1 MEPRTESAVADGER
15 ACAERADAERA
26 DAESACA
33 EGEAR
38 LGRRGV
44 GGAGAA
50 VGAGAAAGAAER
62 SFRLALSFAPG
73 TGVSARAHVGLGR
86 LQLAAGQPDGALA
99 EFHLAHDTA
108 PDDSA
113 PLFWLG
119 CALAHQG
126 ELDAAEAHFTRCLA
140 SAEPHPRALVQ
151 RAYVRVAAGN
161 REGAR
166 DDLRAAERDGVLDD
180 EGRWVAAVLSG
191 VRGAPEPDV
200 RVTPEPE
207 VRGAPEPDVRVT
219 PEPEPQST
227 PEPASAAPRTAAL
240 LRKAGL
246 AALAGADPDW
256 PRAAAL
262 FGAAWDI
269 EPDAGGR
276 AALYGVALAV
286 GGRRTHAVDVL
297 ATAARRDPSDH
308 RVTHALAIALLN
320 SPAQEPRTDGPPPT
334 DSPTPPEAPASPA
347 APPCER
353 AVAAWGTLLYDA
365 SFWDRVRLTAG
376 RRYGVDVAADL
387 VPDLRTGLRDRVAR
401 HLPDEGDSGSRVPP
415 DVLLQREADA
425 ARLLDEAGGF
435 PGPWGTP
442 LRCGPLA
449 IAALDQV
456 RQFGAFTATGGGAA
470 IATGA
475 DAETGTGA
483 DTGTSTSTSTST
495 STETGT
501 GTGTAADTDPAHP
514 TLIHP
519 FSELGFA
526 HLQLTAGLPGDA
538 LAALAELRCRGC
550 RARAR
555 AAGSA
560 AAPVCEPDC
569 ARFDAL
575 NPGYAGLPDRH
586 RRLARDARELALHAR
601 VTLGRDHLT
610 ADRPDFGAAAAC
622 WRRALVHSR
631 QLDRYRHTQAA
642 VVGLALAAAKDA
654 YRAGRLTRAA
664 GTLETARSVIGAN
677 ERPRLDGQLA
687 RVLADRGIR
696 EANREDPDL
705 ETSASDLRRSVAIA
719 PRLRRA
725 QLSLGIVLHGLALRR
740 WGSGS
745 LSGARTSLEEAVGQ
759 LTAALTH
766 FPDDPEITEQRDRVQ
781 GELDFV
787 RGQFDES
794 WR

>member
-1 MEPRTESAVADGER
+1 MGGLAGGAAGAGDANAGGVA
-15 ACAERADAERA
+15 
-26 DAESACA
+26 
-33 EGEAR
+33 
-38 LGRRGV
+38 
-44 GGAGAA
+44 GAGAD
-50 VGAGAAAGAAER
+50 AGAGAAER
-62 SFRLALSFAPG
+62 SFRLALSLAPG
-73 TGVSARAHVGLGR
+73 PGVTARAHVGLGR
-86 LQLAAGQPDGALA
+86 LQLADGEFDGALA
-99 EFHLAHDTA
+99 EFRLAHDTA
-108 PDDSA
+108 PDGSA

-119 CALAHQG
+119 CALAHRG

-140 SAEPHPRALVQ
+140 GAEPHPRALAQ

-166 DDLRAAERDGVLDD
+166 ADLRAAERDGVLDD

-191 VRGAPEPDV
+191 ARGAPEPN
-200 RVTPEPE
+200 
-207 VRGAPEPDVRVT
+207 VRGA

-227 PEPASAAPRTAAL
+227 PEPERGAPRVAAL

-246 AALAGADPDW
+246 AALDGADPDW

-269 EPDAGGR
+269 APDAGGR

-297 ATAARRDPSDH
+297 GTAARRDPSDH

-320 SPAQEPRTDGPPPT
+320 SPAQEPRTDGPP
-334 DSPTPPEAPASPA
+334 PA

-449 IAALDQV
+449 IAALGRV
-456 RQFGAFTATGGGAA
+456 REFGAFTAAGGGAA
-470 IATGA
+470 IARGA
-475 DAETGTGA
+475 DAETGTGTGT
-483 DTGTSTSTSTST
+483 DTGTGA
-495 STETGT
+495 GT
-501 GTGTAADTDPAHP
+501 GAGAASDTDPAHP

-526 HLQLTAGLPGDA
+526 QLQLAAGLPGDA
-538 LAALAELRCRGC
+538 LAALVELRCRDC

-610 ADRPDFGAAAAC
+610 ADRPDFDAAAAC

-654 YRAGRLTRAA
+654 YRAGRLTRAV

-745 LSGARTSLEEAVGQ
+745 LSGARTALEDAVGQ
-759 LTAALTH
+759 LTAALAH
-766 FPDDPEITEQRDRVQ
+766 FPDDPEITEQRNRVQ

-787 RGQFDES
+787 REQFDES